1 MKTKLFVIFSILIS
15 LFTSI
20 LGFTTANWN
29 SSPVNVLDDLKTD
42 VQQTALDN
50 AVDISTKWVTST
62 LTAIK
67 QSSGGYLQW
76 ISYIWLGIALILI
89 VYNGKMLIVSSL
101 TGSDEISKF
110 KKRFVSL
117 ILWVVVLT
125 SGYLIIKFIVSMIWE
140 LF

>member
-50 AVDISTKWVTST
+50 AVDISTK
-62 LTAIK
+62 
-67 QSSGGYLQW
+67 
-76 ISYIWLGIALILI
+76 
-89 VYNGKMLIVSSL
+89 
-101 TGSDEISKF
+101 
-110 KKRFVSL
+110 
-117 ILWVVVLT
+117 
-125 SGYLIIKFIVSMIWE
+125 
-140 LF
+140 